1 MSNLSRWAGLALG
14 AAGLACCAPALMN
27 VAYAGE
33 AATTTVT
40 SDYRL
45 GPDDKV
51 HITVYGEDKLT
62 GDYNVTSN
70 GSVSFPLIGN
80 VNAAGRTLG
89 DVQEEIRQRLAAG
102 YLKDPRVA
110 IEVGNFR
117 SFYVLGEVN
126 KPGEYPYRT
135 NLTLDQAVATA
146 GGYSYRAN
154 KRKIALHH
162 SGGQEEQVA
171 LGKNGTINLQP
182 GDTVRIPERFF

>member
-1 MSNLSRWAGLALG
+1 MRLPLLWPRLLLGTTCLAISPIALH
-14 AAGLACCAPALMN
+14 AAPN
-27 VAYAGE
+27 VPE
-33 AATTTVT
+33 VQN

-51 HITVYGEDKLT
+51 HITVYGEDRLT
-62 GDYNVTSN
+62 GDYMVTSK
-70 GSVSFPLIGN
+70 GLVSFPLIGDIP
-80 VNAAGRTLG
+80 AAGRSLG
-89 DVQEEIRQRLAAG
+89 EVQEDIRQRLAAG
-102 YLKDPRVA
+102 YIRDPRVA

-154 KRKIALHH
+154 KKKIILHH
-162 SGGQEEQVA
+162 AGRPEQVVQ
-171 LGKNGTINLQP
+171 LGKLETIGLQP
-182 GDTVRIPERFF
+182 GDTIRIPERFF

>member
-1 MSNLSRWAGLALG
+1 MSNPMHWARLMVGLTC
-14 AAGLACCAPALMN
+14 LAMAPAALH
-27 VAYAGE
+27 
-33 AATTTVT
+33 AANAPAPAALQN

-51 HITVYGEDKLT
+51 HITVYGEDRLT
-62 GDYNVTSN
+62 GDYTVTSE
-70 GSVSFPLIGN
+70 GVVSFPLIGN
-80 VNAAGRTLG
+80 VSAAGRSLG
-89 DVQEEIRQRLAAG
+89 DVQEEIRRRLAAG

-146 GGYSYRAN
+146 GGYSYRASH
-154 KRKIALHH
+154 KKIILHH
-162 SGGQEEQVA
+162 SGGEEKQVS
-171 LGKNGTINLQP
+171 LGKMETLSLQP
-182 GDTVRIPERFF
+182 GDTIRIPERFF

>member
-1 MSNLSRWAGLALG
+1 MSNLKHWLRIILATTCLVAGLA
-14 AAGLACCAPALMN
+14 AAPALQ
-27 VAYAGE
+27 
-33 AATTTVT
+33 AAPAAPATQN

-45 GPDDKV
+45 GADDKV
-51 HITVYGEDKLT
+51 HITVYGEDRLT
-62 GDYNVTSN
+62 GDYTVTSN
-70 GSVSFPLIGN
+70 GVVSFPLIGN
-80 VNAAGRTLG
+80 VNAAGRSLG
-89 DVQEEIRQRLAAG
+89 EVQDDIRQRLAAG
-102 YLKDPRVA
+102 YIKDPRVA

-154 KRKIALHH
+154 RKKIILHH
-162 SGGQEEQVA
+162 SGNTEEAVS
-171 LGKNGTINLQP
+171 LGKTQTISLQP

>member
-1 MSNLSRWAGLALG
+1 MSKPIRWRPLILAVACLAAGQAPLG
-14 AAGLACCAPALMN
+14 AQPGPAPA
-27 VAYAGE
+27 
-33 AATTTVT
+33 ATQN

-51 HITVYGEDKLT
+51 HITVYGEDRLT

-70 GSVSFPLIGN
+70 GMVSFPLIGN
-80 VNAAGRTLG
+80 INAAGRSLG
-89 DVQEEIRQRLAAG
+89 QVQEDIRQRLAAG

-154 KRKIALHH
+154 RKKIILHH
-162 SGGQEEQVA
+162 SGNSEEAVS
-171 LGKNGTINLQP
+171 LGKLQTISLQP
-182 GDTVRIPERFF
+182 GDTIRIPERFF

>member
-1 MSNLSRWAGLALG
+1 MPHYRLILGLT
-14 AAGLACCAPALMN
+14 LACL
-27 VAYAGE
+27 
-33 AATTTVT
+33 TTTLPT
-40 SDYRL
+40 MAQAADAAAPSQNNSDYRL
-45 GPDDKV
+45 GADDKV
-51 HITVYGEDKLT
+51 HIIVYGEDRLT

-70 GSVSFPLIGN
+70 GVVSFPLIGN

-89 DVQEEIRQRLAAG
+89 DVQDEIRNRLAAG

-110 IEVGNFR
+110 IEVGTFR

-154 KRKIALHH
+154 RKKVLLRHTGNA
-162 SGGQEEQVA
+162 EETVTPQKSDSIT
-171 LGKNGTINLQP
+171 LMP
-182 GDTVRIPERFF
+182 GDTVRITERFF

>member
-1 MSNLSRWAGLALG
+1 MSNAVTWPRLILGLLSLA
-14 AAGLACCAPALMN
+14 AAPLPLC
-27 VAYAGE
+27 
-33 AATTTVT
+33 AATANPPAATQN

-45 GPDDKV
+45 GADDKV
-51 HITVYGEDKLT
+51 HITVYGEDRLT

-70 GSVSFPLIGN
+70 GVVSFPLIGN
-80 VNAAGRTLG
+80 VKAAGRSLG
-89 DVQEEIRQRLAAG
+89 EVQEEIRQRLAAG

-154 KRKIALHH
+154 RKKIILHH
-162 SGGQEEQVA
+162 SGSSEEAVS
-171 LGKNGTINLQP
+171 LGKADSISLQP
-182 GDTVRIPERFF
+182 GDTVRILERFF